1 MKKVPW
7 LLLLVA
13 IAIAAALVF
22 PVGAFAV
29 DYSINISAVSVLY
42 HFQGILVHPAQ
53 RHTPVCWGV
62 TAGCT
67 SIYQIWYNR
76 LLLFSPVTR
85 DRYQTRDGQ
94 SASAR
99 AMREGA
105 FPGDDAGEISLH
117 CPGCGGPALCS
128 ARWCDSLEE
137 SDDGFCE
144 DVIAITG
151 NHVGSICHV
160 HILGVRALFEE
171 TLGPCLT

>member
-1 MKKVPW
+1 MRNQLIGGP
-7 LLLLVA
+7 
-13 IAIAAALVF
+13 
-22 PVGAFAV
+22 
-29 DYSINISAVSVLY
+29 DM
-42 HFQGILVHPAQ
+42 AQ
-53 RHTPVCWGV
+53 RIVHAEELLASYEKEKEKIDWQKPSCWGV

-160 HILGVRALFEE
+160 HIFGVRTLFEE